1 MIKQLNI
8 DPEFKTLIPPLSA
21 DEFAQ
26 LEQNVIAEGCRD
38 RLVIWDGKIID
49 GHNRYEICHKHEVP
63 FETKEMFFDER
74 GEVIEWIIKNQ
85 FGRRNLEPYVRS
97 VLALR
102 LEDEIKVR
110 AKENQKIRKG
120 DQPGASTQKSAE
132 LPKQTET
139 RKEIAKLAG
148 VSHDTISKVKVIEE
162 KATSE
167 QKEALRSGEKKINRV
182 YREVQEAETGTKV
195 CKECGEEKPLYEYY
209 ETKNGR
215 KLTLC
220 KTCHYAKRRNLS
232 NGEVDV
238 KGNKYLID
246 PKLKG
251 ISEAEI
257 VGDLYNVD
265 RVIEYTI
272 DDLDESLGSVVDT
285 FCRQAKADLIQH
297 KNLLDS
303 ENNIK
308 KITAN
313 LLRAVEAVNTMIG
326 DIANE

>member
-1 MIKQLNI
+1 MIKELTI
-8 DPEFKTLIPPLSA
+8 DPEFKNLIPPLSA
-21 DEFAQ
+21 DEYAQ
-26 LEQNVIAEGCRD
+26 LEQNIIAEGCRD
-38 RLVIWDGKIID
+38 RLVIWEGKIID
-49 GHNRYEICHKHEVP
+49 GHNRYEICHKNQVY
-63 FETKEMFFDER
+63 FETKEEFFDER

-85 FGRRNLEPYVRS
+85 FGRRNLPPYERS

-110 AKENQKIRKG
+110 AKANQKESG
-120 DQPGASTQKSAE
+120 GAVPQKSAK
-132 LPKQTET
+132 PVET
-139 RKEIAKLAG
+139 RKEVAKIAG

-162 KATSE
+162 KATPE

-195 CKECGEEKPLYEYY
+195 CKVCGEEKPLYEYY
-209 ETKNGR
+209 ETKGGR
-215 KLTLC
+215 RLTLC

-265 RVIEYTI
+265 RVIEFTI

-303 ENNIK
+303 EKNIK

-313 LLRAVEAVNTMIG
+313 LLRVIEAVNTMIG